1 MTLVFKSLGIWDGIV
16 NPIYECWV
24 KITPDINPKNVR
36 LGRACPGDSKNISF
50 IDVEHVETGLGWFE
64 II

>member
-1 MTLVFKSLGIWDGIV
+1 MTLVLKSLGIWDG
-16 NPIYECWV
+16 PIYECWV
-24 KITPDINPKNVR
+24 KITPDINPKYVG
-36 LGRACPGDSKNISF
+36 LGRACPGNSKNVLF